1 MSLPIPSSGN
11 GFEGAILQKSKHA
24 DEQKMLGGI
33 LRKPARV
40 SRWRKQEMGVDE
52 LAEKVGRVTELLKLC
67 RDRLYKTE
75 ENIDKILNPDP

>member
-1 MSLPIPSSGN
+1 
-11 GFEGAILQKSKHA
+11 
-24 DEQKMLGGI
+24 
-33 LRKPARV
+33 
-40 SRWRKQEMGVDE
+40 MGVDE